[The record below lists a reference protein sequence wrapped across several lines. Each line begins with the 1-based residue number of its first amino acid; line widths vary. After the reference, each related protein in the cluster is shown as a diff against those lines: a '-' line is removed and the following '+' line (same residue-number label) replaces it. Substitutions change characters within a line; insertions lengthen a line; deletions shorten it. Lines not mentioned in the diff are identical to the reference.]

1 MFLVRKLLL
10 LQSGTGMVLVRRYA
24 LGIGY
29 AAPKM
34 TDKTF
39 EKTMGDKKT
48 EKVFKFVI

>member
-1 MFLVRKLLL
+1 
-10 LQSGTGMVLVRRYA
+10 MVLVRRYA